1 VEPTVEGWPHAPW
14 GKAEEGRPASLF
26 TTGHIAATLHARH
39 VTHRWVDGATDL
51 LWRRIEALD
60 DLGPYG
66 FRGVSRFLQ
75 HVPDRARAEQA
86 FERVGRLLFDRN
98 TVALDPEAKGEV
110 HKPLDFA
117 PNPDS
122 IARRLFDG
130 ATIEAHLDH
139 LAGSQQ
145 DAGGWTFN
153 WLAWSPVAA
162 TEWRGSLTV
171 DALRTL
177 QANGRLWAG
186 RADGARLPLG
196 DEAER
201 RLEGGARLT

>member
-14 GKAEEGRPASLF
+14 WKAEKRRPASLF
-26 TTGHIAATLHARH
+26 TTGHIAATLHARR
-39 VTHRWVDGATDL
+39 VEHRWLDGATDL
-51 LWRRIEALD
+51 LWRWIDALRD
-60 DLGPYG
+60 PGPYG
-66 FRGVSRFLQ
+66 FGGVLRFFQ

-98 TVALDPEAKGEV
+98 MVAHDPEAKGEV
-110 HKPLDFA
+110 HTPLDFA

-122 IARRLFDG
+122 MARSLFDE

-145 DAGGWTFN
+145 DDGGWTFN

-162 TEWRGSLTV
+162 SESRGSLTV
-171 DALRTL
+171 DALRML
-177 QANGRLWAG
+177 RANGRL
-186 RADGARLPLG
+186 
-196 DEAER
+196 
-201 RLEGGARLT
+201 